1 MGAKKNQ
8 RQREKEK
15 EKKKTDIATKS
26 FNSPVKTAQT
36 EEDKENKLDFVEEN
50 R

>member
-1 MGAKKNQ
+1 MGAKKNKKE
-8 RQREKEK
+8 REK

-36 EEDKENKLDFVEEN
+36 EEDKENKLDFVDVK